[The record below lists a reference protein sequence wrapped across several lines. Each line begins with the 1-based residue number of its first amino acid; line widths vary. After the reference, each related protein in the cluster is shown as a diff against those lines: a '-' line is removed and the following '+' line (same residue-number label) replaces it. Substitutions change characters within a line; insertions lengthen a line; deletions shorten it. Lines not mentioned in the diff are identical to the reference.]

1 MVKNP
6 LAMQE
11 TQLQFLGWEDPLEKG
26 LAIHSSIL
34 AWRTPWTEEPGVEK
48 SQTRLSN
55 RQFFTIFQIN
65 YYMANVTHSADIT
78 VIRGLL
84 HLLGQ
89 EVMEKVITL
98 LELMILDLEKG
109 PNPVYPV

>member
-1 MVKNP
+1 
-6 LAMQE
+6 
-11 TQLQFLGWEDPLEKG
+11 
-26 LAIHSSIL
+26 
-34 AWRTPWTEEPGVEK
+34 
-48 SQTRLSN
+48 
-55 RQFFTIFQIN
+55 
-65 YYMANVTHSADIT
+65 MANVTHSADIT

-109 PNPVYPV
+109 PNPVYLV